1 MALTAAV
8 ATAVAAVCAA
18 SMVGVPP
25 WLMAVFLLPGI
36 GLVAVRP
43 DRPGIPAGIGSRQLL
58 WALVVAAGIL
68 YLSGIFGT
76 LEDFARASW
85 LLVVAVVPLSLMWP
99 APVILRFC
107 VLLVAGGL
115 VGAATSLDVAGWR
128 LAGVVAA
135 SAVALVAVHRS
146 SRTGAAGA
154 AASAGERRGQ
164 VGRESAVLFVVAGL
178 IALIVA
184 SVLDPPP
191 SSAGGDEPMAGEV
204 PRGEPGDLP
213 PYLHPLDALDTGG
226 QGDGEGRQVVFRV
239 RAEYSSLWRTMTFD
253 SYDGR
258 AWTRSPDLEPGRG
271 AYERGIAFIP
281 PGIGQEEAVGD
292 VSLAQSVRIET
303 GSVGVLPA
311 APEPFAV
318 TLAGGVQVAGDS
330 TIYAAPYLGKGAS
343 YTVTS
348 FLPAAV
354 DPLADAEDTIPAEL
368 RRLYLEY
375 PAIPARVAELGVS
388 LTAGAQ
394 TRHDKVRAVQAW
406 MADNTEF
413 RRGTDPLAPDDDPV
427 DRFLFDDRGGSSQ
440 QAASAMAVLLRSA
453 GVPARVAV
461 GYLPGDRSAFGDD
474 FVVRARHAATWVEVW
489 FPTAGWVPFD
499 PTMRFLG
506 PEPVDDSLLDRLG
519 RLLRALWWVA
529 VLVAVALISWLLVWV
544 LRRRRARRARPWATR
559 CYERLRRAGAR
570 HDRPH
575 RPHETPAEYC
585 DALADAVPDDR
596 LARVGDLVTVAA
608 YSDHEPSAEDRAWA
622 DAVVADVERRAP
634 RRRTGPGRRGRRHT
648 PGGDAPPPPPVPA
661 GSPRQAPG

>member
-8 ATAVAAVCAA
+8 ATAVAAVCAG
-18 SMVGVPP
+18 SIVGVPP
-25 WLMAVFLLPGI
+25 WLMAVFLLPGV

-43 DRPGIPAGIGSRQLL
+43 DRPGIPAGVGSRQLL
-58 WALVVAAGIL
+58 WALVVAVAIL

-76 LEDFARASW
+76 IEDFAQASW
-85 LLVVAVVPLSLMWP
+85 LLVVAVVPISLMWP
-99 APVILRFC
+99 APAILRFC

-115 VGAATSLDVAGWR
+115 VGTGTSLDVAGWR
-128 LAGVVAA
+128 LAGVVVA

-146 SRTGAAGA
+146 SRTGATA
-154 AASAGERRGQ
+154 AATSPGERRRQ

-191 SSAGGDEPMAGEV
+191 GSAGGNEPMAGEV
-204 PRGEPGDLP
+204 PRGQPGELP
-213 PYLHPLDALDTGG
+213 PYLHPVDALDAGG
-226 QGDGEGRQVVFRV
+226 QGDGEGREVVFRV

-253 SYDGR
+253 TYDGR
-258 AWTRSPDLEPGRG
+258 TWTRSPELEPGRG
-271 AYERGIAFIP
+271 AYEEGTAFIP
-281 PGIGQEEAVGD
+281 PGIGQEEAEGD
-292 VSLAQSVRIET
+292 VPLDQRVRVET

-318 TLAGGVQVAGDS
+318 RLTGGVQVAGDS
-330 TIYAAPYLGKGAS
+330 TIYAVPYLGKGAT

-354 DPLADAEDTIPAEL
+354 DSLADADGTIPFEL

-375 PAIPARVAELGVS
+375 PAIPARVAELGTR
-388 LTAGAQ
+388 LTAGAG
-394 TRHDKVRAVQAW
+394 TRHDKVLAVQAW
-406 MADNTEF
+406 MADNTRF
-413 RRGTDPLAPDDDPV
+413 RRGTDPLAPDEDPV

-453 GVPARVAV
+453 GVPAWVAV

-519 RLLRALWWVA
+519 RLLRALWWVG
-529 VLVAVALISWLLVWV
+529 VLVALALAAWLVMWI

-570 HDRPH
+570 YDRPH

-585 DALADAVPDDR
+585 DALAATVPDDR
-596 LARVGDLVTVAA
+596 LARVGDLLTVAA
-608 YSDHEPSAEDRAWA
+608 SSNHEPPAVDRAWA
-622 DAVVADVERRAP
+622 DAVVTDLERRAP
-634 RRRTGPGRRGRRHT
+634 RRR
-648 PGGDAPPPPPVPA
+648 PGGRPGPHDTHPPPPVPA
-661 GSPRQAPG
+661 GGSRQAPG